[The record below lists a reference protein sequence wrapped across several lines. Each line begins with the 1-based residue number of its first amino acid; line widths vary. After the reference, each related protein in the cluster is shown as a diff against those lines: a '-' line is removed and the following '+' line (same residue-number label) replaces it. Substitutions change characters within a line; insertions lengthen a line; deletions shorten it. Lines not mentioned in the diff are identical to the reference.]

1 MTTKKIVL
9 AAIAGSALFAAS
21 AAQADHNRGPG
32 YRHHGHHGHYYRHAP
47 KRLYA
52 RPAPV
57 YYYAPAPVYYPPQ
70 PVYYAPQRPQ
80 VVLPGPVLF
89 GTLPV
94 GDARVRI
101 GVQF

>member
-1 MTTKKIVL
+1 MFTKKIVL
-9 AAIAGSALFAAS
+9 AAIAGTALFAAS
-21 AAQADHNRGPG
+21 AAQADYNRGPG
-32 YRHHGHHGHYYRHAP
+32 YRHYGHYNHHHYRHVP
-47 KRLYA
+47 HRVVV

-57 YYYAPAPVYYPPQ
+57 YYVPAPVYYPPQ
-70 PVYYAPQRPQ
+70 PVYYSPPRP
-80 VVLPGPVLF
+80 VIF

>member
-1 MTTKKIVL
+1 MSTKKIVL
-9 AAIAGSALFAAS
+9 AALAGTALFAAS
-21 AAQADHNRGPG
+21 AAQADYGRG
-32 YRHHGHHGHYYRHAP
+32 YRHHGYYGHPHRHVP
-47 KRLYA
+47 HRVVV

-57 YYYAPAPVYYPPQ
+57 YYVPAPVYYPPQ
-70 PVYYAPQRPQ
+70 PVYYAPPRP
-80 VVLPGPVLF
+80 VYYAPPRPVIY